1 MRVRGL
7 CKLPD
12 GKDWLWRQLSLALV
26 GRPMLSKSL
35 IQFYT
40 EGWGTDISLD
50 SCSELDATPGPRN
63 IMVNERALVFPTA
76 GHSGVNSMVWKRTE
90 KVKQLGGR

>member
-12 GKDWLWRQLSLALV
+12 GKDWLWRQLSLAVV

-35 IQFYT
+35 IQFST
-40 EGWGTDISLD
+40 EGWGTDTS
-50 SCSELDATPGPRN
+50 LDATPGPRN
-63 IMVNERALVFPTA
+63 IVVNERALVFPTA